1 MSLPLAILSA
11 LHQGPVYRPQCVGQS
26 LRLRTFTPNFDVH
39 ETPSA
44 YILDGELPGLSD
56 KSALR
61 VEFSDNQT
69 LIIEGRVDR
78 PVPRPTSGGEGE
90 AEAKEADAREDEKG
104 EKEPSEKEL
113 ADEGQ
118 QQQAEAKKPRPS
130 RKQLKVWVTERSVG
144 SFRRVF
150 HLPSPVDTDDTRASL
165 EHGVLR
171 LVVPKKVVEKRRIVI
186 E

>member
-11 LHQGPVYRPQCVGQS
+11 LNQGPVYRPQCVGQS

-56 KSALR
+56 KSALK

-69 LIIEGRVDR
+69 LIVEGRVDR
-78 PVPRPTSGGEGE
+78 PVPCPTSGGEGE
-90 AEAKEADAREDEKG
+90 TEAKEANAREG
-104 EKEPSEKEL
+104 EESEKEL
-113 ADEGQ
+113 ADDGQ
-118 QQQAEAKKPRPS
+118 QQQAEAKGPRPS

-150 HLPSPVDTDDTRASL
+150 HLPSPVDTDDTRATL

-171 LVVPKKVVEKRRIVI
+171 LVVPKKVIEKRRIVV